1 MVFKTDF
8 SLNNINAGQ
17 KNCRMLPWEHSAMLS
32 TFIKLPFVIK
42 IFVLSIF
49 KWPLETGFTVSFD
62 LQDRTTKDGLSRITK
77 YFEQAGGALRYLH
90 NHFSHAPSM
99 DMQPQT
105 LTMLVQLMMVRLFFS
120 SKCSFVFHSK
130 ISSLQFLQSFVQ

>member
-1 MVFKTDF
+1 MQVKSIAKWSKGSILQCFRP
-8 SLNNINAGQ
+8 SL
-17 KNCRMLPWEHSAMLS
+17 S
-32 TFIKLPFVIK
+32 FVIK
-42 IFVLSIF
+42 IFALSIF
-49 KWPLETGFTVSFD
+49 EWPLTTGFTVSFD

-105 LTMLVQLMMVRLFFS
+105 LTMLVQLMMVRPKKKYL
-120 SKCSFVFHSK
+120 C
-130 ISSLQFLQSFVQ
+130 LG

>member
-1 MVFKTDF
+1 MALKTG
-8 SLNNINAGQ
+8 LT
-17 KNCRMLPWEHSAMLS
+17 L
-32 TFIKLPFVIK
+32 
-42 IFVLSIF
+42 
-49 KWPLETGFTVSFD
+49 SFD

-120 SKCSFVFHSK
+120 TKHYFVFNSYNLVLF
-130 ISSLQFLQSFVQ
+130 SSYNFFIAAFIGRIKKSCVSDDP